1 MAIRKA
7 VTASMAAAA
16 SVAAV
21 LAVGTPSHAATT
33 KFCGP
38 PYAVALGC
46 FYSTGDDFTVQD
58 MRADGK
64 RAVLKWTTDYGR
76 SGECHDANG
85 ANNPPT
91 KCDYNLAEGRTLLFW
106 TVIRDG
112 ANGADEGTSD
122 PMTAW
127 TSGR

>member
-1 MAIRKA
+1 
-7 VTASMAAAA
+7 MAAL
-16 SVAAV
+16 
-21 LAVGTPSHAATT
+21 LAVGAPAHATTT

-38 PYAVALGC
+38 PYAFALGC
-46 FYSTGDDFTVQD
+46 FYSTGDYFTVQD

-64 RAVLKWTTDYGR
+64 RAVLVWTTDYGR

-91 KCDYNLAEGRTLLFW
+91 KCDYDLKEGHTLMFY

-112 ANGADEGTSD
+112 AHGRDEGRSD
-122 PMTAW
+122 MMTAW
-127 TSGR
+127 ISGR